1 MKHTKF
7 IISGILT
14 ALLFFGSNAFASNT
28 NKVTVVLDGEVLNFD
43 VPAQIIDERT
53 MVPMRAIFEKLGAT
67 VEWDGETRTVTAH
80 KKGIV
85 ISMTIGNTSI
95 TRNNVPQNI
104 DVPAQ
109 IVDDRTLVPVRFV
122 SEYMGSTVD
131 WNQETK
137 TVTITSNNT
146 IQYIDWND
154 NYEYYGEVANG
165 YANGYGILYSKSDG
179 SISQLGQYRNSII
192 VTGGDLYSDGSIYVG
207 NYKNGDWSYGS
218 YYEATTGNGYTGDF
232 QGGKRHGTGT
242 FLWAD
247 GSFYDGKWEDDLPN
261 GYGILY
267 DAVENI
273 QYKGNFTDGKREGS
287 FTIEDFNINKTY
299 HANYDDDVYMDSNY
313 YINKYNEEYED
324 LIVWVEEETEKI
336 YEEGEA
342 VYNQY
347 INDQLKSLGINSSN
361 GWDGSGV
368 VRSEAMIWI
377 TPYAEKAKNNYIAE
391 ALESL
396 YEYVEKKETELKE
409 KYHIK

>member
-1 MKHTKF
+1 
-7 IISGILT
+7 
-14 ALLFFGSNAFASNT
+14 
-28 NKVTVVLDGEVLNFD
+28 
-43 VPAQIIDERT
+43 
-53 MVPMRAIFEKLGAT
+53 
-67 VEWDGETRTVTAH
+67 
-80 KKGIV
+80 
-85 ISMTIGNTSI
+85 MTIGNTSI
-95 TRNNVPQNI
+95 IRNSVPQTI

-131 WNQETK
+131 WNQEAK

-146 IQYIDWND
+146 IQYIDWNE
-154 NYEYYGEVANG
+154 NYDYYGEAANG

-179 SISQLGQYRNSII
+179 SISQIGKYSNSII
-192 VTGGDLYSDGSIYVG
+192 VIGSDLYSDGSIYVG

-218 YYEATTGNGYTGDF
+218 YYEAATGNGYTGDF

-242 FLWAD
+242 FFWAD
-247 GSFYDGKWEDDLPN
+247 GSFHDGKWKDDSPN

-267 DAVENI
+267 DAVENV
-273 QYKGNFTDGKREGS
+273 QYKGNFIDGKREGS
-287 FTIEDFNINKTY
+287 FTIEDFNTNKTY
-299 HANYDDDVYMDSNY
+299 YANYDDDVYVDSNY

-347 INDQLKSLGINSSN
+347 IKDQLKSLGINSST

-368 VRSEAMIWI
+368 VLSETIIWI
-377 TPYAEKAKNNYIAE
+377 TPYAEKAKNNYIAG